1 MTRQILIATDARS
14 RVQGSRHQHGG
25 RLPRHAPCLT
35 VVLAIAG
42 LTFAAP
48 EAHSQSIT
56 GTAFWYGSAG
66 ANWNTA
72 GNWGPTTGGTTSSV
86 PGNGAVLRW
95 FGSSTNNRTSTN
107 DMVGLSAGGM
117 SFQSASGTYTLNGS
131 NTLTLTGGI
140 SGVAPTSVTINMPLE
155 INTNTLTVE
164 GGNDALTINGSISET
179 GGSRGLN
186 AQSGTMT
193 FTGNNSFS
201 GGMILGVGSNATIKV
216 NALANIG
223 SSQPLG
229 SGTTITFGHSSGN
242 GTIIY
247 TGTAD
252 ASTDKRFQVGRS
264 AAAST
269 GAGGVSNNG
278 TGVVTW
284 TGSQALATSNT
295 SSLVFTLGGSN
306 TNNNTW
312 QSAIAN
318 NSATGLIG
326 LTKAGTGKWILSGSN
341 TYDGLTTV
349 SAGTLLVNGN
359 QSGAI
364 GAVSVAAGAILG
376 GTGTLGAASAA
387 ITGTVAPGLSDALGT
402 LSVAGSAMN
411 FSSGGSLLA
420 QLNSNPA
427 VFTSDLLSLTGAG
440 SLTLGGSSIL
450 DLVGPASFTTSGTYT
465 LATFASGSL
474 TGQFTT
480 VRYNGATFANPTN
493 PNAVNSGGT
502 LVYNG
507 DSIQFVVV
515 PEPATL
521 VLAGLGVGLAGLM
534 LKHRRRPL

>member
-1 MTRQILIATDARS
+1 
-14 RVQGSRHQHGG
+14 
-25 RLPRHAPCLT
+25 
-35 VVLAIAG
+35 
-42 LTFAAP
+42 
-48 EAHSQSIT
+48 
-56 GTAFWYGSAG
+56 
-66 ANWNTA
+66 
-72 GNWGPTTGGTTSSV
+72 
-86 PGNGAVLRW
+86 
-95 FGSSTNNRTSTN
+95 
-107 DMVGLSAGGM
+107 
-117 SFQSASGTYTLNGS
+117 
-131 NTLTLTGGI
+131 
-140 SGVAPTSVTINMPLE
+140 
-155 INTNTLTVE
+155 
-164 GGNDALTINGSISET
+164 
-179 GGSRGLN
+179 
-186 AQSGTMT
+186 MT

>member
-14 RVQGSRHQHGG
+14 RVQGSRHQHRG
-25 RLPRHAPCLT
+25 RLPRRAKYLA

-42 LTFAAP
+42 LTIATP
-48 EAHSQSIT
+48 EAYAQS
-56 GTAFWYGSAG
+56 GSTAYWYGTLSP
-66 ANWNTA
+66 NWSGT
-72 GNWGPTTGGTTSSV
+72 GNWSYSTTGGATSIV
-86 PGNGAVLRW
+86 PTSGANLRW
-95 FGSSTNNRTSTN
+95 FGSSTSNRTSTN
-107 DMVGLSAGGM
+107 DLTDLSVNGI
-117 SFQSASGTYTLNGS
+117 SFQGATGTVVLNG
-131 NTLTLTGGI
+131 NKLTLTSGI
-140 SGVAPTSVTINMPLE
+140 SHVSTSVTLNLPLE
-155 INTNTLTVE
+155 LNAGISME
-164 GGNDALTINGSISET
+164 AGASQLTINGNITEI
-179 GGSRGLN
+179 GGSRGVNL
-186 AQSGTMT
+186 QSGTA
-193 FTGNNSFS
+193 FLTGSNSFS
-201 GGMILGVGSNATIKV
+201 GGMIIGVASNSAFSV

-223 SSQPLG
+223 VAQPLG
-229 SGTTITFGHSSGN
+229 TGTTIELRN
-242 GTIIY
+242 GSIIY
-247 TGTAD
+247 TGTT
-252 ASTDKRFQVGRS
+252 ASTNKRIQIGRNLAGSS
-264 AAAST
+264 AT
-269 GAGGVSNNG
+269 AGFTNNG
-278 TGVVTW
+278 TGAVTW
-284 TGSQALATSNT
+284 TGSQALGTSNT
-295 SSLVFTLGGSN
+295 NSSSVFTLGGSN
-306 TNNNTW
+306 SDDNTW
-312 QSAIAN
+312 QSVIAN

-326 LTKAGTGKWILSGSN
+326 LTKSGTGKWILSGSN

-359 QSGAI
+359 QSGAL

-376 GTGTLGAASAA
+376 GTGTLGGASAA

-402 LSVAGSAMN
+402 LSFAGSAMN

-450 DLVGPASFTTSGTYT
+450 DLVGPAAFTTSGTYT

-480 VRYNGATFANPTN
+480 VRYNGTTFANPTN